1 MCKIVSSSNATR
13 HNKGV
18 MRQIMFQNNSEITKE
33 NILPLQIDN
42 KVTNDNYNPI
52 TLCYIKGLI

>member
-18 MRQIMFQNNSEITKE
+18 MKQIMFQNNSEIKKE
-33 NILPLQIDN
+33 NVFSLQIDN
-42 KVTNDNYNPI
+42 KVTNNNYNPI
-52 TLCYIKGLI
+52 TLYHTEDLI